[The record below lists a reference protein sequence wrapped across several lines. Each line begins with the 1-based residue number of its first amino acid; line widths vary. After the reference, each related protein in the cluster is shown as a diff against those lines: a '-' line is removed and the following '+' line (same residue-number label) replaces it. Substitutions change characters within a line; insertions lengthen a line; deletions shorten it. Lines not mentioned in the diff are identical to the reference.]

1 MHGQSISGPGNGE
14 QLLADA
20 PAISCLP
27 HGIPKEGRQRSPQ
40 PDSRSRLLRAG
51 PARSVETMEPATET
65 PSRRPLSSLSNAE
78 LVRRGVEDARTL
90 VRSELAYAKEELRE
104 ELRQAKWTGGLVGAA
119 AVLGVISLSLFA
131 VALGISLP
139 MSEAAGLAVVGGALA
154 LIALVLSL
162 VGVRIAPRR
171 PLPRSQGRLKLDLL
185 TTKERLA

>member
-1 MHGQSISGPGNGE
+1 
-14 QLLADA
+14 
-20 PAISCLP
+20 
-27 HGIPKEGRQRSPQ
+27 
-40 PDSRSRLLRAG
+40 
-51 PARSVETMEPATET
+51 MEPATET